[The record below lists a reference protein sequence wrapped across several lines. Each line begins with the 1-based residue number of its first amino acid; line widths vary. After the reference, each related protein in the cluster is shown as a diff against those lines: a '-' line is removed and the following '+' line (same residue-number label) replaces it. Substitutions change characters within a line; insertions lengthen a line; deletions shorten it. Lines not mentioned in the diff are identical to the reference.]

1 MGVTANDVK
10 VCNWGYCLHMLA
22 TFVTNIVE
30 RSTGNAWYGRGTG
43 IVVATISGFVLYLF
57 VRWSNKDGEK

>member
-1 MGVTANDVK
+1 MMLKCVIGGIA
-10 VCNWGYCLHMLA
+10 CICLA